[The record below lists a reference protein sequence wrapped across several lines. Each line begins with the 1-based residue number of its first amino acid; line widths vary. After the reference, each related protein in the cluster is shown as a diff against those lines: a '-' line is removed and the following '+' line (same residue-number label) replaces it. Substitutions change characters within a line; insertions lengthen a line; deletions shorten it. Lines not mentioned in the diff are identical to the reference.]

1 MKIISRDR
9 ELFLFFLVIDVLILN
24 VTYALTYFIQ
34 SEVIYSKYPL
44 NFNPI
49 GETTAWILTYFIF
62 SRKDLY
68 LTDGF
73 NNRIIRLTSRTF
85 NYIIISTIYLNF
97 LLSVELNMLY
107 IFFVVLFYLN
117 SVIVYGSVYISLKN
131 LRSKGKFTKNTLILG
146 VNPTASLLAKIIK
159 NNPIL
164 GYKFI
169 GFISRNNEK
178 KDPKILG
185 TTDDII
191 AILDHHYIHL
201 VFITVSIFEN
211 QLELKQ
217 LFEHCINKGIR
228 VRLVPIRENF
238 FGKSS
243 FKNIGG
249 ISIIDPI
256 EIPLDDYANRI
267 KKRLFDIL
275 FSVFVIVFI
284 LSWLLPI
291 LSLIIKLDSRG
302 PIFFIQKRTGINNKT
317 FQCYKFRSMKIGS
330 DKIGKQVEAGDI
342 RTTNV
347 GRFIRR
353 WNLDEF
359 PQFINVLF
367 GNMSI
372 VGPRPHMLL
381 HTQVYSESIL
391 SYKARH
397 LIKPGITGL
406 AQINGL
412 RGETKEIWK
421 MEQRIKYD
429 LDYIENWTFI
439 KDIEIIL
446 KTLFSRK
453 SYKNAY

>member
-1 MKIISRDR
+1 M
-9 ELFLFFLVIDVLILN
+9 VIDVLILN
-24 VTYALTYFIQ
+24 ASYALTYFIQ
-34 SEVIYSKYPL
+34 SEVFFSKYAL

-62 SRKDLY
+62 SKKDLY

-73 NNRIIRLTSRTF
+73 YNRIIRLTSRIF
-85 NYIIISTIYLNF
+85 NYIIISTLYLNVV
-97 LLSVELNMLY
+97 LSVELNVLY
-107 IFFVVLFYLN
+107 FFYIGLFYLN
-117 SVIVYGSVYISLKN
+117 SVIVYGCVYISLKN
-131 LRSKGKFTKNTLILG
+131 FRANGKFTKNTLIIG
-146 VNPTASLLAKIIK
+146 VNPTASILATIIK

-169 GFISRNNEK
+169 GFISSNTQE
-178 KDPKILG
+178 KDPEILG

-191 AILDHHYIHL
+191 ATLDHYNIHI

-211 QLELKQ
+211 RPELKQ
-217 LFEHCINKGIR
+217 LFEHCINIGIR

-243 FKNIGG
+243 FRNIGG

-256 EIPLDDYANRI
+256 EIPLDDFANRI

-284 LSWLLPI
+284 ISWLLPI

-342 RTTNV
+342 RTTKV
-347 GRFIRR
+347 GRFMRR

-367 GNMSI
+367 GKMSI

-381 HTQVYSESIL
+381 HTQIYSESIL

-429 LDYIENWTFI
+429 LDYIENWTFL

-446 KTLFSRK
+446 KTILSPK
-453 SYKNAY
+453 SYNNAY